1 MGDGEARPRRAL
13 EGVRVIDLTW
23 LQVGPQATR
32 LLATF
37 GAEVVRIEWRERKAI
52 GFIRYV
58 PPFAPDHAQAG
69 GGPSH
74 GVAPGRGIR
83 GNYDRRAY
91 FDTTNPRKPR
101 IPLH

>member
-37 GAEVVRIEWRERKAI
+37 GAEGIRIEWREHKALD
-52 GFIRYV
+52 FIRYV
-58 PPFAPDHAQAG
+58 PPFAPDHAHSG
-69 GGPSH
+69 GGRSQA
-74 GVAPGRGIR
+74 VTRGRGCR
-83 GNYDRRAY
+83 GNYDRIPY
-91 FDTTNPRKPR
+91 FINTNHGKYA
-101 IPLH
+101 I